1 MKWILVGIVCAC
13 AVAALAIASFFCGSK
28 TLEVELELKWTLS
41 EGKYQQIPV
50 NVGDILYGDGNV
62 EVRIEELGEE
72 KREGEAPNIT
82 ITRTARGVVLRG
94 EENVREGMSLRI
106 SKEGFVA
113 IPEACAPLIR
123 VERLIWK

>member
-1 MKWILVGIVCAC
+1 MCIRD
-13 AVAALAIASFFCGSK
+13 S
-28 TLEVELELKWTLS
+28 
-41 EGKYQQIPV
+41 
-50 NVGDILYGDGNV
+50 LYGDDNV

-72 KREGEAPNIT
+72 KREGEFPNIT

-94 EENVREGMSLRI
+94 EENVREGMSLRL

-113 IPEACAPLIR
+113 IPEACAPLVK

>member
-1 MKWILVGIVCAC
+1 MKWILVGIACAC
-13 AVAALAIASFFCGSK
+13 VVAALAIASFFCGSK

-50 NVGDILYGDGNV
+50 KVGDILYGDDNV
-62 EVRIEELGEE
+62 EVKIEELGEE
-72 KREGEAPNIT
+72 KREGKAPNIT
-82 ITRTARGVVLRG
+82 ITRKARGVVLRG
-94 EENVREGMSLRI
+94 AENVREGMSLRI

-113 IPEACAPLIR
+113 IPEACAPLVR